1 MKVGLNATCLGERP
15 SGAKQRFI
23 GIYAELFKRM
33 PDARFSV
40 YQARNCD
47 LNRCFAASS
56 NVEFI
61 DTPIPVDGRLQ
72 KFIASQLFWPENLK
86 SRHFDI
92 FEGYHLPFTA
102 APGAIN
108 ILTMHDIRGV
118 SHYAGPAERFKFGSV
133 LSVAFRAADHVITV
147 SESMRREIHKFS
159 AGVDS
164 SVIYNGIDPDGYAAI
179 GFQRLAEVKEKFD
192 LPNGFLLSIGHF
204 EKRKNYSRL
213 IDALALLNRQGRN
226 LHLVIVGN
234 ESGESQVIKKKIA
247 RSGLSGHVTVLHG
260 ISDSEVQC
268 LYRLA
273 GLFVFPSYYEGF
285 GIPVLEAMASACP
298 MVLSDIPVFREIT
311 GNQGAFFP
319 FDDVPAMAKAIAAV
333 LDSADERRRLIALG
347 HQRVKDFHFSAIA
360 EKLQALYRT
369 LLDRQRGIRP

>member
-1 MKVGLNATCLGERP
+1 
-15 SGAKQRFI
+15 
-23 GIYAELFKRM
+23 
-33 PDARFSV
+33 
-40 YQARNCD
+40 
-47 LNRCFAASS
+47 
-56 NVEFI
+56 
-61 DTPIPVDGRLQ
+61 
-72 KFIASQLFWPENLK
+72 
-86 SRHFDI
+86 
-92 FEGYHLPFTA
+92 
-102 APGAIN
+102 
-108 ILTMHDIRGV
+108 
-118 SHYAGPAERFKFGSV
+118 
-133 LSVAFRAADHVITV
+133 
-147 SESMRREIHKFS
+147 
-159 AGVDS
+159 
-164 SVIYNGIDPDGYAAI
+164 
-179 GFQRLAEVKEKFD
+179 